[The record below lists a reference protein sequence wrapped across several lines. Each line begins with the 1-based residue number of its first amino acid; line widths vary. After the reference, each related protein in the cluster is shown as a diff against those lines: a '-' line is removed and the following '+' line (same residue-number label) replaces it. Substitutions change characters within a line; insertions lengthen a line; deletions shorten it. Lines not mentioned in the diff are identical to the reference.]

1 MGDRDDRK
9 RINNTQYKKVKQVES
24 VSLYIQKKSN
34 FEASDRTGT
43 GNGLVYSQSEFT
55 DFGRGG
61 TD

>member
-1 MGDRDDRK
+1 MTEKGLTTLN
-9 RINNTQYKKVKQVES
+9 IKKLNKSKV
-24 VSLYIQKKSN
+24 YIQKKSN